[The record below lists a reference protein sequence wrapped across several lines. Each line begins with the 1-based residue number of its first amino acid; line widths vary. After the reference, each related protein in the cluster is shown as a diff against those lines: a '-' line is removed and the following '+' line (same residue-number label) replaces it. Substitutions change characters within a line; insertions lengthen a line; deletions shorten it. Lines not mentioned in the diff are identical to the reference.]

1 MKIALV
7 VGHKANSPGACN
19 NNHQICEFEFNEKLV
34 KDLAARVANK
44 HDIEIVYRDTYSGLP
59 GKINSL
65 WPKFIV
71 SFHCNAFNKT
81 ATGTETLYYHKSSK
95 GEEIAKIFQKNM
107 VAALGFR
114 DRGIKPKSTEDRG
127 GYLLRYTNAP
137 CVLIEPF
144 FIDND
149 SDYLTVISKY
159 ENFLW
164 ALEKSL
170 DESSNLF

>member
-7 VGHKANSPGACN
+7 IGHTKNSPGACN
-19 NNHQICEFEFNEKLV
+19 NNYQTCEFPFNEKLV
-34 KDLAARVANK
+34 KDLADRVANK

-59 GKINSL
+59 DKINAL
-65 WPKFIV
+65 YPKFIV
-71 SFHCNAFNKT
+71 SFHCNAFNKR
-81 ATGTETLYYHKSSK
+81 ATGTETLYYHSSTK
-95 GEEIAKIFQKNM
+95 GKAIAEIFQKNL
-107 VAALGFR
+107 VSTLGLS
-114 DRGIKPKSTEDRG
+114 DRGIKPKSAEDRG
-127 GYLLRYTNAP
+127 GYVLRYTKAP
-137 CVLIEPF
+137 CVLLEPF

-149 SDYLTVISKY
+149 SDYLNVMMKY